1 MKLLSSTETK
11 IRSVLKS
18 FRERTGTSY
27 TSIFNEDGLIIAV
40 DQATPNSD
48 EDFDL
53 SLGAI
58 SASILAFA
66 QNGISMINAMHN
78 VKNLTIQAGQEI
90 EDESFIVII
99 ESIGYEATLMSI
111 FPSVLNRSVILFE
124 LKQISQKLLKI
135 FETDDINESST
146 RISTMI

>member
-1 MKLLSSTETK
+1 LSSTETK